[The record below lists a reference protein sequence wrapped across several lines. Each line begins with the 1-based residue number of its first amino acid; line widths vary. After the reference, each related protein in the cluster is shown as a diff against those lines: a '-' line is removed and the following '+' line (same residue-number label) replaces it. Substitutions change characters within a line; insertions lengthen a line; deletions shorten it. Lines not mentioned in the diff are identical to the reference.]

1 MCVLSFSPTYLLAQG
16 IVAYSDLF
24 LEEKEL
30 IKTVKEQGLVLL
42 TWGEKN
48 NISEN
53 IALQKKLG
61 VDGIIYDG
69 CVCTCVM
76 KSSMMGENVTIEWV
90 CPC

>member
-1 MCVLSFSPTYLLAQG
+1 MCVWCAIILPYLLAQG

-24 LEEKEL
+24 LEKKEL
-30 IKTVKEQGLVLL
+30 IKTVTEQGLVLL

-53 IALQKKLG
+53 ISLQKKLG

-69 CVCTCVM
+69 WVCTC
-76 KSSMMGENVTIEWV
+76 
-90 CPC
+90 